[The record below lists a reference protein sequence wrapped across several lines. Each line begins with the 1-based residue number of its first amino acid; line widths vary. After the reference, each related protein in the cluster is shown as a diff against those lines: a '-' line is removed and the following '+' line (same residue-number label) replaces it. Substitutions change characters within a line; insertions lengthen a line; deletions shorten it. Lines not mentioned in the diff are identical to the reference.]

1 MHHVRQE
8 NLCFVGS
15 SRQFVGAEHGDTL
28 VSVFLFQGK
37 PGSGPGPH
45 RYPK

>member
-8 NLCFVGS
+8 NLPFIGS
-15 SRQFVGAEHGDTL
+15 SHQFVGADQGGAG

-37 PGSGPGPH
+37 PGAGPGPQASL
-45 RYPK
+45 